1 MVNRRSSGFTLIEV
15 MVVVAIVAIL
25 AAIAIPSFSSYM
37 RKSRRAEA
45 VSSMQ
50 DAQLRLERWR
60 VDNPDFTGITPTFP
74 DSAKKWYTFTVTA
87 VNTAPND
94 YTIKAEPLSDQQKDV
109 CGTLT
114 ITNASGKITRSAAQ
128 TSGCW

>member
-1 MVNRRSSGFTLIEV
+1 MTVRKPSGFTLIEL

-25 AAIAIPSFSSYM
+25 AMIAYPSFADQL

-45 VSSMQ
+45 IASMQ

-60 VDNPDFTGITPTFP
+60 VDHASFAGSGAAIADTAHYDFAIAADAATPNKYSIQAT
-74 DSAKKWYTFTVTA
+74 
-87 VNTAPND
+87 
-94 YTIKAEPLSDQQKDV
+94 PLSGQVKDS

-114 ITNASGKITRSAAQ
+114 LGRDGSAV
-128 TSGCW
+128 TKTPTTGNCW